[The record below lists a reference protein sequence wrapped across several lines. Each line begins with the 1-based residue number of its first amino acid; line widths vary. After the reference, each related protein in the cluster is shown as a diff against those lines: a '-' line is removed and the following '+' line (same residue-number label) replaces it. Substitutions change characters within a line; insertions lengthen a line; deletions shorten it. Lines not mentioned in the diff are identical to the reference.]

1 MATIF
6 TAGTPQTITDM
17 LAARDQRVA
26 YQQQLMTTHPQAT
39 IAAIK
44 LNIPGPIKNN
54 DALRRLFLA
63 GVQRFEAELSTYTVA
78 ADWNHPAGNER
89 FLILTTDFATS
100 KRMAVAFEEQDPLGR
115 LYDIDILQ
123 AGSQRALS
131 RTDLGLPKRRCLL
144 CRREAKDCARSRRH
158 SVAELQQKIMT
169 MYVTEFGDRA
179 WILGI

>member
-1 MATIF
+1 MTSMATIF
-6 TAGTPQTITDM
+6 TTGEPQTITAM

-26 YQQQLMTTHPQAT
+26 YQQQLTATDPRAT

-54 DALRRLFLA
+54 AALRRLFLA

-100 KRMAVAFEEQDPLGR
+100 KRLAVAFEEHDPLGR

-144 CRREAKDCARSRRH
+144 CHREAKDCARSRRH
-158 SVAELQQKIMT
+158 SVAELQQKIAA
-169 MYVTEFGDRA
+169 MYMKEFGER
-179 WILGI
+179 G

>member
-1 MATIF
+1 MTAMATIF

-78 ADWNHPAGNER
+78 ADLNHPAGNER

-179 WILGI
+179 

>member
-1 MATIF
+1 MTAMATIF

-63 GVQRFEAELSTYTVA
+63 GVQRFEAELSIYTVA

-179 WILGI
+179 

>member
-1 MATIF
+1 MTSMASIF
-6 TAGTPQTITDM
+6 TSGKPQTITDM

-26 YQQQLMTTHPQAT
+26 FQQELTAAHPKSS

-63 GVQRFEAELSTYTVA
+63 GVQRFEDQLTDYTLA

-89 FLILTTDFATS
+89 FLILPLDFATS
-100 KRMAVAFEEQDPLGR
+100 KRAAVAFEEQDSLGR

-123 AGSQRALS
+123 TGSQRAMS

-144 CRREAKDCARSRRH
+144 CGRDAKDCARSRRH
-158 SVAELQQKIMT
+158 SVADLQAKIT
-169 MYVTEFGDRA
+169 AMYDAEFGDRV
-179 WILGI
+179 

>member
-63 GVQRFEAELSTYTVA
+63 GVQRFEAELSIYTVA

>member
-1 MATIF
+1 MTAMATIF

-26 YQQQLMTTHPQAT
+26 YQQQLMTTYPQAT

-179 WILGI
+179 

>member
-17 LAARDQRVA
+17 LADRDQRVA

-179 WILGI
+179 

>member
-1 MATIF
+1 MTAMATIF

-100 KRMAVAFEEQDPLGR
+100 KQMAVAFEEQDPLGR

-179 WILGI
+179 

>member
-6 TAGTPQTITDM
+6 TAGKPQTITDM

-169 MYVTEFGDRA
+169 MYVTEFGDRV

>member
-1 MATIF
+1 MTAMATIF

-54 DALRRLFLA
+54 DALRRLFLV

-169 MYVTEFGDRA
+169 MYVTEFGDRS
-179 WILGI
+179 

>member
-179 WILGI
+179 

>member
-6 TAGTPQTITDM
+6 TAGKPQTITDM

-169 MYVTEFGDRA
+169 MYVTEFGDRV
-179 WILGI
+179 

>member
-1 MATIF
+1 MTSMATIF
-6 TAGTPQTITDM
+6 TTGASQTIADM

-26 YQQQLMTTHPQAT
+26 YQQKLMAANPQAT

-63 GVQRFEAELSTYTVA
+63 GTQRFEAQLSTYTVA

-89 FLILTTDFATS
+89 FLILDTDFATS
-100 KRMAVAFEEQDPLGR
+100 KRTAVAFEEQDPLGR

-123 AGSQRALS
+123 AGSQRAMS

-144 CRREAKDCARSRRH
+144 CDREAKDCARSRRH
-158 SVAELQQKIMT
+158 SVAELQQKIAD
-169 MYVTEFGDRA
+169 MYATEFGDRA
-179 WILGI
+179 

>member
-1 MATIF
+1 MTAMATIF

-179 WILGI
+179 

>member
-1 MATIF
+1 MTAMATIF

-63 GVQRFEAELSTYTVA
+63 GVQRFEAELPTYTVA

-123 AGSQRALS
+123 AGSQRVLS

-179 WILGI
+179 